1 MNCSFVSSRMS
12 CYIDGELPGDEM
24 LSLRRHVESCASCRK
39 QFETEKRLK
48 RVLGTLPEREASPD
62 FEGRLMAAVRQA
74 GAGQSE
80 SSASVW
86 PSGRMAL
93 ALAAAAVAI
102 FCVFAL
108 KGNNQVVQPVGG
120 NEIALDQDW
129 NNARSVFPA
138 SNLPAGLEGP

>member
-1 MNCSFVSSRMS
+1 MS

-24 LSLRRHVESCASCRK
+24 LSLRCHVESCASCRK
-39 QFETEKRLK
+39 LFETEKSLK
-48 RVLGTLPEREASPD
+48 RVLSALPGRDASPD
-62 FEGRLMAAVRQA
+62 FEVRLMAAVRQA
-74 GAGQSE
+74 GAGSTSE
-80 SSASVW
+80 STASIW

-108 KGNNQVVQPVGG
+108 KGNNQVVQPSSG